1 MSYTNFKPTI
11 WSKQIQMDLE
21 KLMVWRDI
29 CNTKFQGDAGKGKTV
44 KIIGVTEPTIKKYV
58 PGTNIAAPETPSDTS
73 MELKIDQ
80 YDYFNILVDDVDQAQ
95 AHVDIMRYLL
105 KGGATKLAE
114 TADTYI
120 SSLVKNAKTSVVG
133 DFSTPAKAKATIDE
147 AFVKLWEAGVKT
159 SRDTFIVLSPATYSK
174 FKNSMEENLTN
185 NVQMLERGIFG
196 YYNGATVKMSNNIF
210 NDGTDDYLAVV
221 KKDAITFAN
230 GIDETT
236 AYKPEGQFA
245 DAVKCLHTYGAKVVR
260 PEQVVAI
267 KVANA

>member
-29 CNTKFQGDAGKGKTV
+29 CNTKFQGDAGRGKTV
-44 KIIGVTEPTIKKYV
+44 KIIGVSDPTIKKYV

-80 YDYFNILVDDVDQAQ
+80 FDYFNILVDNVDQAQ
-95 AHVDIMRYLL
+95 AHVDILRYIL
-105 KGGATKLAE
+105 KGGTTKFAE
-114 TADTYI
+114 TADTYV

-159 SRDTFIVLSPATYSK
+159 SRDTYSK

-196 YYNGATVKMSNNIF
+196 YYNGAMVKMSNNIF

-221 KKDAITFAN
+221 KKDAIAFVN
-230 GIDETT
+230 GIEETK
-236 AYKPEGQFA
+236 AYTPEGQFA
-245 DAVKCLHTYGAKVVR
+245 DAVKSLHTYGAKVVR